1 MNISK
6 VLKRWYDLNH
16 RSLPWRETTDP
27 YKIWLSEIIL
37 QQTRVEQGLPYYQQF
52 TTLFPTVKSLAN
64 APEKL
69 ILKTWQG
76 LGYYSR
82 ARNLH
87 HAAKM
92 VVEEFNGRFPADY
105 QQLKSLKGVGDY
117 TAAAIASFAFNLPH
131 AVVDGNVYRFLSRY
145 YGIDI
150 PVDSPEGKKFFALK
164 AEEILDRKSP
174 AAHNQ
179 SIMEFGA
186 LQCKPAA
193 PNCSVCPLCNSC
205 MAFKS
210 DSVSQLPV
218 KSKKLKV
225 TKRYFNYLM
234 VNHSGKLFLNHRGA
248 GDIWQHL
255 YDLPVIET
263 PGPVSTNKLLKS
275 DEWRDLFNGYDIHIK
290 DVSEEVVHKLSHQ
303 HIHVRFFNISI
314 NRSPE
319 GKTWKQFIKV
329 KSQTI
334 DSYPVPKLVE
344 NYFREQDLIYK

>member
-16 RSLPWRETTDP
+16 RSLPWRETSDP

-37 QQTRVEQGLPYYQQF
+37 QQTRVDQGLPYYQQF
-52 TTLFPTVKSLAN
+52 ITLFPTVTSLAE
-64 APEKL
+64 APEQL
-69 ILKTWQG
+69 VLKTWQG

-92 VVEEFNGRFPADY
+92 VVASFDGKFPADY
-105 QQLKSLKGVGDY
+105 QLLKSLKGVGDY

-145 YGIDI
+145 YGVDI
-150 PVDSPEGKKFFALK
+150 PIDSPEGKKFFA
-164 AEEILDRKSP
+164 ARAGEILDRKSP

-186 LQCKPAA
+186 LQCKPVS
-193 PNCSVCPLCNSC
+193 PDCGVCPLHLSC
-205 MAFKS
+205 TAFKS
-210 DSVSQLPV
+210 DLVAELPV

-225 TKRYFNYLM
+225 RKRFFNYLM

-263 PGPVSTNKLLKS
+263 DSPVTTNNILKS
-275 DEWRDLFNGYDIHIK
+275 EAWRELFDGYEVHIK
-290 DVSEEVVHKLSHQ
+290 DISTEIVHKLSHQ

-314 NRSPE
+314 DRSPS
-319 GKTWKQFIKV
+319 GKTWRQFIKV
-329 KSQTI
+329 KSQSL

-344 NYFREQDLIYK
+344 NYLREQELIYK

>member
-16 RSLPWRETTDP
+16 RSLPWRETSDP

-52 TTLFPTVKSLAN
+52 TTLFPTVESLAK

-92 VVEEFNGRFPADY
+92 VVDNFNGRFPADY
-105 QQLKSLKGVGDY
+105 QLLKSLKGVGDY

-145 YGIDI
+145 YGVDI
-150 PVDSPEGKKFFALK
+150 PIDSPEGKRFFAAK

-186 LQCKPAA
+186 LQCKPAS
-193 PNCSVCPLCNSC
+193 PNCSACPLGNSC

-210 DSVSQLPV
+210 DTVSQLPV

-263 PGPVSTNKLLKS
+263 TRPVTTSNLIKS
-275 DEWRDLFNGYDIHIK
+275 DAWIAYFKDYDVHIK
-290 DVSEEVVHKLSHQ
+290 DVSNQVVHKLSHQ
-303 HIHVRFFNISI
+303 HIHVRFFNIHLD
-314 NRSPE
+314 RSPE

-329 KSQTI
+329 KPQSI

-344 NYFREQDLIYK
+344 NYFREKELIYK

>member
-27 YKIWLSEIIL
+27 YHIWLSEIIL
-37 QQTRVEQGLPYYQQF
+37 QQTRVDQGLPYYQQF
-52 TTLFPTVKSLAN
+52 TTLFPTVNALAA
-64 APEKL
+64 APEQQ

-87 HAAKM
+87 HSAKM
-92 VVEEFNGRFPADY
+92 VVSEFGGRFPADY
-105 QQLKSLKGVGDY
+105 QLIKSLKGVGDY

-131 AVVDGNVYRFLSRY
+131 AVVDGNVYRFLARY
-145 YGIDI
+145 YGMDA
-150 PVDSPEGKKFFALK
+150 PVDSTSGKKLFALK

-186 LQCKPAA
+186 LQCKPISPDCAI
-193 PNCSVCPLCNSC
+193 CPLQNSC
-205 MAFKS
+205 IGYKS
-210 DSVSQLPV
+210 GLVSQLPV
-218 KSKKLKV
+218 KSKKLKIR
-225 TKRYFNYLM
+225 KRFFNYLM
-234 VNHSGKLFLNHRGA
+234 VNHSGELFLNHRGA

-263 PGPVSTNKLLKS
+263 QAPVTIPKLMKS
-275 DEWRDLFNGYDIHIK
+275 DAWKAFFNGYKVHIK

-303 HIHVRFFNISI
+303 HIHVRFFNIDVD
-314 NRSPE
+314 RSPA
-319 GKTWKQFIKV
+319 GKNWIQFIKV
-329 KSQTI
+329 KPQSL

-344 NYFREQDLIYK
+344 NFFKEQELIYK